1 MFGTVLNTHLAFI
14 RFFKVLDNDI
24 KNIRLEFFAIQ
35 RLGKNLLIFSFME
48 SPRGLTLFLAKC
60 SRLTKIKTNG
70 NVLASLLW
78 FWTRFCLKNPSIVP
92 TCPHYP
98 WILPTLMSKAAATK
112 TKVSLSWTAKNC
124 VSLKSIYP

>member
-48 SPRGLTLFLAKC
+48 SPRGLTLF
-60 SRLTKIKTNG
+60 
-70 NVLASLLW
+70 
-78 FWTRFCLKNPSIVP
+78 
-92 TCPHYP
+92 
-98 WILPTLMSKAAATK
+98 
-112 TKVSLSWTAKNC
+112 
-124 VSLKSIYP
+124 

>member
-48 SPRGLTLFLAKC
+48 LPRGLTLFLAKC
-60 SRLTKIKTNG
+60 LRLTKIKTSG
-70 NVLASLLW
+70 NVLTSLLW
-78 FWTRFCLKNPSIVP
+78 FWTRFCLKNSWIVP

-98 WILPTLMSKAAATK
+98 RILPTFMSKAVVTK
-112 TKVSLSWTAKNC
+112 AKVSLSWTAKNC
-124 VSLKSIYP
+124 VSLKSTYS